1 MRGHHRTGGNRGLSP
16 VEIDGEA
23 DEPADPETVARIIC
37 LRMLDSRSRT
47 RAELATELRRR
58 DVPIAAANSV
68 LDRFTELGLIDD
80 AALASSFALTR
91 HAVRGQAGRAIAVQ
105 LRRRGVADDVIS
117 DAIAQIDPTSET
129 AAARLLARTRLARMG
144 DVDTATAI
152 RRISGLLARRGYSS
166 AVSSAAVRAVLEER
180 DVPLDFEPLD

>member
-1 MRGHHRTGGNRGLSP
+1 MLGFAADAERH
-16 VEIDGEA
+16 EIDGELG
-23 DEPADPETVARIIC
+23 EPADPESAARIIC
-37 LRMLDSRSRT
+37 LKLLDTKART

-58 DVPIAAANSV
+58 NVPIAAAVAV

-117 DAIAQIDPTSET
+117 DAVAQIDPSSEA
-129 AAARLLARTRLARMG
+129 AAARLIARTRLARMG
-144 DVDTATAI
+144 DVDAATAI

-166 AVSSAAVRAVLEER
+166 AVSSAAVRAALEER
-180 DVPLDFEPLD
+180 DVSLDFEPID

>member
-1 MRGHHRTGGNRGLSP
+1 MSRFAADAERHETE
-16 VEIDGEA
+16 VEGDPGES
-23 DEPADPETVARIIC
+23 ADPEVAARIIC
-37 LRMLDSRSRT
+37 LKLLDTRART

-58 DVPIAAANSV
+58 NVPTSAATTV

-80 AALASSFALTR
+80 VALASSFALTR

-117 DAIAQIDPTSET
+117 DAIAQIDPSSET